1 MAEIVPLAGLRYN
14 TEAVKN
20 LADVVTPPYD
30 IIDNAAQERYYERH
44 PYNIIRLEYG
54 KTKPDDTP
62 QDNRYTRAA
71 SIFRAWR
78 EKRVLVQ
85 DTPPVFYLYE
95 QEFELKGTKMVRT
108 GFICGVKLEPYARGV
123 ILPHE
128 ETIPKHKADRLEL
141 LRACRANFSPIF
153 GLYTDEGALAE
164 NVLRKSAA
172 GRSPDVHFTDDQ
184 GETHRL
190 WVIGDRQT
198 IKSVQG
204 ILAGKRIY
212 IADGHHRY
220 ETALAYMEERE
231 ASGQKAH
238 VLADSGEP
246 AYRYVMMTLVNLYDP
261 GLVILPT
268 HRLIVDSPLTAGELL
283 ARLAEDFTVEEIT
296 GGGEERG
303 AEKLLSAMKERQ
315 RTGAGAHAFGMY
327 AGGGKFY
334 LLTVKDNGVI
344 KKFMPAEKSPA
355 WQSLDV
361 SILHKLVM
369 ERHLG
374 IGEELRAEGEHLAY
388 TRCPHEAV
396 AAVDAGE
403 CQLAFFLN
411 PTPVEDV
418 IAVAS
423 AGEKMPQKST
433 YFYPKLVT
441 GLVINPV

>member
-1 MAEIVPLAGLRYN
+1 MAEIVPLPGLRYN

-30 IIDNAAQERYYERH
+30 IIDSAAQERYYRRH
-44 PYNIIRLEYG
+44 PHNIIRLEYG
-54 KTKPDDTP
+54 KTKPGDTP
-62 QDNRYTRAA
+62 HDNRYTRAA
-71 SIFRAWR
+71 SFFRAWR
-78 EKRVLVQ
+78 EKGVFVQ
-85 DTPPVFYLYE
+85 DIPPALYLYE
-95 QEFELKGTKMVRT
+95 QEFELEGTKMVRT
-108 GFICGVKLEPYARGV
+108 GFTCGVKLEPYARGV
-123 ILPHE
+123 VLPHE

-164 NVLRKSAA
+164 RALRGAAA
-172 GRSPDVHFTDDQ
+172 GRSPDVHFTDEW
-184 GETHRL
+184 GEVHRL
-190 WVIGDRQT
+190 WVIADRQT

-220 ETALAYMEERE
+220 ETALTYMEEME
-231 ASGQKAH
+231 AFGQKTS
-238 VLADSGEP
+238 VWADSGEP

-268 HRLIVDSPLTAGELL
+268 HRLIAQCPLTAAELL
-283 ARLAEDFTVEEIT
+283 ERLAGEFAVEEVA
-296 GGGEERG
+296 GKGEG
-303 AEKLLSAMKERQ
+303 KGVEKLLSSMKERH
-315 RTGAGAHAFGMY
+315 RGGAGVHAFGMY
-327 AGGGKFY
+327 AGDGVFY
-334 LLTVKDNGVI
+334 LLTVKDWDRA

-355 WQSLDV
+355 WQNLDV
-361 SILHKLVM
+361 SILHKLII

-374 IGEELRAEGEHLAY
+374 IGEELWAKGEHLAY

-396 AAVDAGE
+396 DAVDARSYR
-403 CQLAFFLN
+403 LAFFLN

-418 IAVAS
+418 IAVAA

-433 YFYPKLVT
+433 YFYPKLIT